1 MSTAQQPELSVIV
14 ATHNRRELLRRCL
27 ESLAAQTQDP
37 ASFEVIV
44 ADDGSTDGSAEIA
57 EAFEAAFGLRV
68 MRLEKVG
75 KPAALNAAIELA
87 RGSVCVFLDDDVVA
101 SPELLSE
108 HLATHR
114 DDPTTLGIGA
124 LTQQPPEAR
133 DWYAH
138 AYARDWNERYERLA
152 DKEID
157 WTDCYG
163 GNVSA
168 PRAALLEI
176 GGFATDLEAVED
188 LEIGHRLCAVAGCTP
203 RYLPGAAG
211 LHDDQKLR
219 GRILRDTRRFAT
231 HCVKFARRDPSMGAK
246 LLGWFT
252 QPTVRDVMLRR
263 LLIAWRVPPAAL
275 AAVGRLLPGG
285 GGQQLW
291 FGFVSRYAFW
301 LGVRRDMNRRE
312 WLQTTRGVPVLMY
325 HAFAHG
331 GDPERFVVRRRAFAA
346 QMRLLALLR
355 FRVIGLEDL
364 LDRLRKGG
372 PLPKR
377 GIAIT
382 IDDGYLDNLEIA
394 VPILRRHGFP
404 VTIFLVS
411 GKIGASNDWRG
422 SDAVAERPLLSLEQ
436 IAGLRGEAGVRFGAH
451 TRNHVVLPEMSDE
464 TLSAEVAGSREDL
477 ERSLGDPVGAFAYP
491 YGKFDRRVA
500 RAVAEAGYRG
510 ACTVES
516 RLACRGEDPMLV
528 PRIEVRGTDSLIRFL
543 VKLWFGGV

>member
-1 MSTAQQPELSVIV
+1 MSAAEQVQLSVIV

-27 ESLAAQTQDP
+27 DSLAAQTQDP
-37 ASFEVIV
+37 AGFEAIV
-44 ADDGSTDGSAEIA
+44 VDDGSSDGSADMA
-57 EAFEAAFGLRV
+57 EAFEAPFRLRV
-68 MRLEKVG
+68 LRLEKVG

-87 RGSVCVFLDDDVVA
+87 GGSACLFLDDDVVA
-101 SPELLSE
+101 APQLVAE
-108 HLATHR
+108 HIAAHR
-114 DDPTTLGIGA
+114 ADPTTLGIGR

-138 AYARDWNERYERLA
+138 AYARDWNERYARLA
-152 DKEID
+152 AKEVD

-168 PRAALLEI
+168 PRAALREI

-188 LEIGHRLCAVAGCTP
+188 IEIGHRLCTVAGCTP
-203 RYLPGAAG
+203 RYLSGAVG

-219 GRILRDTRRFAT
+219 GRILRDTERFAA
-231 HCVKFARRDPSMGAK
+231 HCVRFARRDASMGSR

-263 LLIAWRVPPAAL
+263 LLIACRGSPAAL
-275 AAVGRLLPGG
+275 AAAGRLIPGEG
-285 GGQQLW
+285 GRQLW

-301 LGVRRDMNRRE
+301 LGVRRSMDRRE

-325 HAFAHG
+325 HAFAQG
-331 GDPERFVVRRRAFAA
+331 GDRERLVVRRRDFSR

-355 FRVIGLEDL
+355 FRVIGFEEL
-364 LDRLRKGG
+364 LDLVRSGE
-372 PLPKR
+372 PLPR
-377 GIAIT
+377 RSAAIT

-394 VPILRRHGFP
+394 APILRRHRFP

-411 GKIGASNDWRG
+411 GRLGGSNDWGDRG
-422 SDAVAERPLLSLEQ
+422 VVADRPLLSLDQ
-436 IAGLRGEAGVRFGAH
+436 ITGLREEGSVRFGAH
-451 TRNHVVLPEMSDE
+451 TRNHARLPEASDE
-464 TLSAEVAGSREDL
+464 TLLAEVSGSREDL
-477 ERSLGDPVGAFAYP
+477 ERALGDPVEAFAYP
-491 YGKFDRRVA
+491 YGKFDQRVA

-516 RLACRGEDPMLV
+516 RLACPGEDPMLV
-528 PRIEVRGTDSLIRFL
+528 PRIEVRGTDSLARFL
-543 VKLWFGGV
+543 VKLWFGGA